1 MHCFCLY
8 YKFDKNVKKKNLNAR
23 QTGRNSFLIYFK
35 YVDTFIGTRF
45 VVPPF
50 YFFFNSS
57 LLWDVFIIKGVEQL
71 QTLPKTQ
78 SEIDISPFLKTQKS
92 SILYSIII

>member
-1 MHCFCLY
+1 MHCLCLY
-8 YKFDKNVKKKNLNAR
+8 QYKFDKNVKKKNLNAR
-23 QTGRNSFLIYFK
+23 QTK
-35 YVDTFIGTRF
+35 YVDTFISTRF

-50 YFFFNSS
+50 YFIFNSS
-57 LLWDVFIIKGVEQL
+57 LLWDVFIINGVEQL